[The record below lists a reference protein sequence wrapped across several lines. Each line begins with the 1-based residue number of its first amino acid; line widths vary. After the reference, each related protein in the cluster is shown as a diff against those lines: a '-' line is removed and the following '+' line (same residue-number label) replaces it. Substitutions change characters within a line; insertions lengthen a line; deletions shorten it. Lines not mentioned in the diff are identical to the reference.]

1 MGLCTPPH
9 PFSCVKTWLRTQRAR
24 FCFCFCSFWFGVF
37 LMEARDKFQVYSIPL
52 SLSLPTLVLVR
63 FLLNT
68 NRAFLCIDSGWFL
81 PHKNPT
87 DHLGPQVSGRNMEV
101 VVCGQH
107 RALETDGGG
116 GSTLCWTLLMLVWTK
131 IILVSEKSLAR
142 VWVLALN
149 GQVLQMFHGVLV
161 CDSHLVCDVDRG
173 WLGCCKPSWELSV
186 LDSLMTRYHKRPS
199 VCSSALP
206 ALQLTLIWGREQRET
221 CWH

>member
-1 MGLCTPPH
+1 MLG
-9 PFSCVKTWLRTQRAR
+9 
-24 FCFCFCSFWFGVF
+24 
-37 LMEARDKFQVYSIPL
+37 
-52 SLSLPTLVLVR
+52 R

-68 NRAFLCIDSGWFL
+68 NRAFLCIDFEWFL
-81 PHKNPT
+81 PPQKPHWSSW
-87 DHLGPQVSGRNMEV
+87 GQVSGRNVEV

-107 RALETDGGG
+107 RALETDEGS

-131 IILVSEKSLAR
+131 IILVSGKFLAR
-142 VWVLALN
+142 VWALALN
-149 GQVLQMFHGVLV
+149 GQVVQMFHDVLV

-173 WLGCCKPSWELSV
+173 WLGCCKLSWQVSV